1 MLQKIVEACRF
12 LLKNY
17 SEAEHCREYLNSRV
31 NNQSQELFEFG
42 YFPNLQNIDSLISLV
57 GEQALIENNLL
68 SIRDIEDSLFPRKI
82 KFSFFEDYP
91 LIMPYKNVYGKVVAL
106 VGRSLLSDSER
117 KTPKYKNTPFQ
128 KSKHLFGLFEN
139 KQEIVDKGCV
149 FIVEGQFDTI
159 KAVECG
165 FRNIVSLGGAD
176 MSVSQF
182 GLITRYTNNLCLLL
196 DSDEAGNKGRKK
208 IKEKYGEYT
217 IINDFYLPSPYK
229 DIDEFLSSN
238 KYEELSFVIKQ

>member
-1 MLQKIVEACRF
+1 MLQKITEACRF

-42 YFPNLQNIDSLISLV
+42 YFPNLRNIDSLISLV
-57 GEQALIENNLL
+57 GEQTLIENNLL

-139 KQEIVDKGCV
+139 KKEIVDKGCV

-182 GLITRYTNNLCLLL
+182 GLITRYTNNLYLLL
-196 DSDEAGNKGRKK
+196 DSDDAGNKGRKK
-208 IKEKYGEYT
+208 IKEKYGEYA
-217 IINDFYLPSPYK
+217 IINNFYLPSPYK

-238 KYEELSFVIKQ
+238 KYEELSFIIKE